1 MSVTRMRRSF
11 LLAPILAALLAAAPQ
26 APAAAGDEAAWR
38 PLGPGVELRRQR
50 YQVAGLRNPIT
61 LKVLRADP
69 AQVEIAVID
78 TYSTV
83 STRGVKYPSYS
94 LRDLA
99 RATDALAL
107 INGGFGQSTYYPVP
121 AGLVVQDGREKSRLN
136 SASRTQSGVFCMP
149 AAERRTAQANSGTN
163 SATSSGTIAS
173 AVARPGKARI
183 VNKGDYR
190 PGLCRQAL
198 QSGPKIVEYD
208 GENGISRPARAFE
221 RSVVCVDGAG
231 RVLFVQTSRVSLFH
245 LADILRAPEAAG
257 GYGCQAALN
266 LSGDIESGLL
276 YTAGEKLQ
284 SAGEVDAP
292 VASAI
297 AVLPKRGG

>member
-1 MSVTRMRRSF
+1 MSGTTMRKACLPA
-11 LLAPILAALLAAAPQ
+11 LLAPLLAALLVLPPLL
-26 APAAAGDEAAWR
+26 PAGASEEAAWR
-38 PLGPGVELRRQR
+38 EIRPGMDVRRER
-50 YQVAGLRNPIT
+50 HQVAGLRKPVT
-61 LKVLRADP
+61 LQVLRADP

-83 STRGVKYPSYS
+83 SARGVKYPSYS

-99 RATDALAL
+99 RVTDALAL

-121 AGLVVQDGREKSRLN
+121 AGLVVQDDRQKSPLN

-149 AAERRTAQANSGTN
+149 AAEQRTA
-163 SATSSGTIAS
+163 SASSRATEAAAG
-173 AVARPGKARI
+173 RPGKARI

-208 GENGISRPARAFE
+208 AENGISRPAKAFE
-221 RSVVCVDGAG
+221 RSVVCVDSAG

-266 LSGDIESGLL
+266 LSGDVESGLL
-276 YTAGEKLQ
+276 YTTDGKLQ
-284 SAGEVDAP
+284 SVGEVDAP

>member
-1 MSVTRMRRSF
+1 MSVTTMRRAC
-11 LLAPILAALLAAAPQ
+11 LPAVLASLLAALLALPPL
-26 APAAAGDEAAWR
+26 APAEASEDAGWR
-38 PLGPGVELRRQR
+38 EIRPGMELRRER
-50 YQVAGLRNPIT
+50 HQVAGVRKPIT
-61 LKVLRADP
+61 LRVLRADP
-69 AQVEIAVID
+69 AEVEIAVID

-83 STRGVKYPSYS
+83 SARGVKYPSYS

-99 RATDALAL
+99 RVTDALAL

-121 AGLVVQDGREKSRLN
+121 AGLVVQDGRQKSPLN
-136 SASRTQSGVFCMP
+136 RQSRTQSGVFCVP
-149 AAERRTAQANSGTN
+149 VAGQRTAA
-163 SATSSGTIAS
+163 ATSSTTAAATG
-173 AVARPGKARI
+173 RPGKARI
-183 VNKGDYR
+183 VNKTDYR

-208 GENGISRPARAFE
+208 GENGITRPAQAFT
-221 RSVVCVDGAG
+221 RSVVCVDDAG
-231 RVLFVQTSRVSLFH
+231 RVLFVQASRVALFH
-245 LADILRAPEAAG
+245 LADILRAPETAG

-276 YTAGEKLQ
+276 YTTGGTLH

-297 AVLPKRGG
+297 AVLPKRGE

>member
-1 MSVTRMRRSF
+1 MSGMTMRRACLPA
-11 LLAPILAALLAAAPQ
+11 LLALPLAALLAATPPAPTG
-26 APAAAGDEAAWR
+26 ASEDAEWR
-38 PLGPGVELRRQR
+38 EIRPGMEVRRER
-50 YQVAGLRNPIT
+50 HQVAGVRKPIT
-61 LKVLRADP
+61 LQVLRADP
-69 AQVEIAVID
+69 AEVEIAVLD

-83 STRGVKYPSYS
+83 SAGDVKYPSYS

-99 RATDALAL
+99 RVTDALAL

-121 AGLVVQDGREKSRLN
+121 AGLVVQNEQQKSPLN
-136 SASRTQSGVFCMP
+136 RASRTQSGVFCMP
-149 AAERRTAQANSGTN
+149 VAQRQTA
-163 SATSSGTIAS
+163 SATSGTTAGASGP
-173 AVARPGKARI
+173 PGKARI

-190 PGLCRQAL
+190 SGLCRQAL

-221 RSVVCVDGAG
+221 RSAVCVDGAG
-231 RVLFVQTSRVSLFH
+231 RVLFVKASRVSLFH
-245 LADILRAPEAAG
+245 LADILRAPEAVG

-276 YTAGEKLQ
+276 YTTDGTLQ

>member
-1 MSVTRMRRSF
+1 MSGTTMRKACLPA
-11 LLAPILAALLAAAPQ
+11 LLAPLLAALLALPPLL
-26 APAAAGDEAAWR
+26 PAGASEEAAWR
-38 PLGPGVELRRQR
+38 EIRPGMDVRRER
-50 YQVAGLRNPIT
+50 HQVAGLRKPVT
-61 LKVLRADP
+61 LQVLRADP
-69 AQVEIAVID
+69 AEVEIAVVD

-83 STRGVKYPSYS
+83 SAQGVKYPSYS

-99 RATDALAL
+99 RVTDALAL

-121 AGLVVQDGREKSRLN
+121 AGLVVQDDRQKSPLN

-149 AAERRTAQANSGTN
+149 AAERRTA
-163 SATSSGTIAS
+163 SATTGTTAGASGP
-173 AVARPGKARI
+173 PGKARI

-208 GENGISRPARAFE
+208 GENGISRPAKAFE
-221 RSVVCVDGAG
+221 RSVVCVDSAG
-231 RVLFVQTSRVSLFH
+231 RVLFVQSSRVSLFH

-266 LSGDIESGLL
+266 LSGDVESGLL
-276 YTAGEKLQ
+276 YTTGGKLQ
-284 SAGEVDAP
+284 SVGEVDAP

-297 AVLPKRGG
+297 AVRPKRDG

>member
-99 RATDALAL
+99 RATNALAL

-136 SASRTQSGVFCMP
+136 RASRTQSGVFCMP
-149 AAERRTAQANSGTN
+149 AAERRTASAASGTTET
-163 SATSSGTIAS
+163 AAGP
-173 AVARPGKARI
+173 PGKARI

-221 RSVVCVDGAG
+221 RSVVCVDGVG

-245 LADILRAPEAAG
+245 LADILRAPEEAG

-276 YTAGEKLQ
+276 YTAGDKLQ

>member
-1 MSVTRMRRSF
+1 MSGTAMRKACLPA
-11 LLAPILAALLAAAPQ
+11 LLAPLLAALLVLPPLL
-26 APAAAGDEAAWR
+26 PAGASEEAAWR
-38 PLGPGVELRRQR
+38 EVQPGMDVRRER
-50 YQVAGLRNPIT
+50 HQVTGLRKPVT
-61 LKVLRADP
+61 LQVLRADP

-83 STRGVKYPSYS
+83 SARGVKYPSYS

-99 RATDALAL
+99 RVTDALAL

-121 AGLVVQDGREKSRLN
+121 AGLVVQDDRQKSPLN

-149 AAERRTAQANSGTN
+149 AAERRTA
-163 SATSSGTIAS
+163 SATTGTTAGASGP
-173 AVARPGKARI
+173 PGKARI

-208 GENGISRPARAFE
+208 GENGISRPAKAFE
-221 RSVVCVDGAG
+221 RSVVCVDSAG
-231 RVLFVQTSRVSLFH
+231 RVLFVQSSRVSLFH

-266 LSGDIESGLL
+266 LSGDVESGLL
-276 YTAGEKLQ
+276 YTTGGKLQ
-284 SAGEVDAP
+284 SVGEVDAP

-297 AVLPKRGG
+297 AVRPKRDG

>member
-1 MSVTRMRRSF
+1 MRRSF
-11 LLAPILAALLAAAPQ
+11 LLAPLFAALLTALPQ
-26 APAAAGDEAAWR
+26 VPAVASDEAAWQ
-38 PLGPGVELRRQR
+38 PLEPGLELRRQR
-50 YQVAGLRNPIT
+50 FQVAGLRNPIT
-61 LKVLRADP
+61 LQVLRADP
-69 AQVEIAVID
+69 AEVEIAVID

-99 RATDALAL
+99 RATNALAL

-121 AGLVVQDGREKSRLN
+121 AGLVVQDGRQKSRLN

-149 AAERRTAQANSGTN
+149 ETERRTASAASGSTET
-163 SATSSGTIAS
+163 AAGP
-173 AVARPGKARI
+173 PGKARI

-245 LADILRAPEAAG
+245 LADILRAPEEAG

-266 LSGDIESGLL
+266 LSGDVESGLL
-276 YTAGEKLQ
+276 YTTGGTLQ

>member
-1 MSVTRMRRSF
+1 MSGTTMRKACVPA
-11 LLAPILAALLAAAPQ
+11 LLAPLLAALLALPPLSPSGASE
-26 APAAAGDEAAWR
+26 EAAWR
-38 PLGPGVELRRQR
+38 EIRPGMDVRRER
-50 YQVAGLRNPIT
+50 HQVAGLRKPVT
-61 LKVLRADP
+61 LQVLRADP
-69 AQVEIAVID
+69 AQVEIAVVD

-83 STRGVKYPSYS
+83 SARGVKYPSYS

-99 RATDALAL
+99 RVTDALAL

-121 AGLVVQDGREKSRLN
+121 AGLVVQDDRQKSPLN
-136 SASRTQSGVFCMP
+136 SASRTQSGVFCLP
-149 AAERRTAQANSGTN
+149 AVEQRTA
-163 SATSSGTIAS
+163 SASSGTTAGAS
-173 AVARPGKARI
+173 GPPGKARI

-208 GENGISRPARAFE
+208 GENGISRPAKAFE
-221 RSVVCVDGAG
+221 RSVVCVDSAG
-231 RVLFVQTSRVSLFH
+231 RVLFVQSSRVSLFH

-266 LSGDIESGLL
+266 LSGDVESGLL
-276 YTAGEKLQ
+276 YTTDGKLQ
-284 SAGEVDAP
+284 SVGEVDAP

>member
-1 MSVTRMRRSF
+1 MSGTTMRKACLPT
-11 LLAPILAALLAAAPQ
+11 LLASLLVALLTVLPFSMAGAAE
-26 APAAAGDEAAWR
+26 DREWR
-38 PLGPGVELRRQR
+38 EIRPGIELRRER
-50 YQVAGLRNPIT
+50 HQVAGVRKPIT
-61 LKVLRADP
+61 LQVLRADP
-69 AQVEIAVID
+69 AQVEIAVVD

-83 STRGVKYPSYS
+83 SARGVKYPSYS

-99 RATDALAL
+99 RVTDALAL

-121 AGLVVQDGREKSRLN
+121 AGLVVQDGRQKSPLN
-136 SASRTQSGVFCMP
+136 KASRTQSGVFCMP
-149 AAERRTAQANSGTN
+149 AAARRTA
-163 SATSSGTIAS
+163 SATTRTTAGASGP
-173 AVARPGKARI
+173 PGKARI

-190 PGLCRQAL
+190 PGLCREAL

-221 RSVVCVDGAG
+221 RSAVCVDGAG
-231 RVLFVQTSRVSLFH
+231 RVLFVQASRVSLFH

-276 YTAGEKLQ
+276 YTTDGKLQ
-284 SAGEVDAP
+284 SVGEVDAP

>member
-1 MSVTRMRRSF
+1 MRRSF
-11 LLAPILAALLAAAPQ
+11 LLAPLFAALLTALLQ
-26 APAAAGDEAAWR
+26 VPAVASDEAAWQ
-38 PLGPGVELRRQR
+38 PLEPGLELRRQR
-50 YQVAGLRNPIT
+50 FQVAGLRNPIT
-61 LKVLRADP
+61 LQVLRADP

-83 STRGVKYPSYS
+83 SSRGVKYPSYS

-99 RATDALAL
+99 RATNALAL

-121 AGLVVQDGREKSRLN
+121 AGLVVQDGRQKSRLN

-149 AAERRTAQANSGTN
+149 ETERRTASAASGSTET
-163 SATSSGTIAS
+163 AAGP
-173 AVARPGKARI
+173 PGKARI

-231 RVLFVQTSRVSLFH
+231 RVLFIQTSRVSLFH
-245 LADILRAPEAAG
+245 LADILRAPEDAG

-266 LSGDIESGLL
+266 LSGDVESGLL
-276 YTAGEKLQ
+276 YTTGGKLQ
-284 SAGEVDAP
+284 SVGEVDAP

>member
-1 MSVTRMRRSF
+1 MMRRASLPA
-11 LLAPILAALLAAAPQ
+11 LLALLLAALLVLPPLSPAGAAEDA
-26 APAAAGDEAAWR
+26 EWR
-38 PLGPGVELRRQR
+38 EIRPGMEIRRER
-50 YQVAGLRNPIT
+50 HQVAGVRKPIT
-61 LKVLRADP
+61 LRVLRADP
-69 AQVEIAVID
+69 AEVEIAVVD

-83 STRGVKYPSYS
+83 SARGVKYPSYS

-99 RATDALAL
+99 RVTDALAL

-121 AGLVVQDGREKSRLN
+121 AGLVVQNDQQKSPLN
-136 SASRTQSGVFCMP
+136 KASRTQSGVFCMP
-149 AAERRTAQANSGTN
+149 AAERRTA
-163 SATSSGTIAS
+163 SATIGTTAGASGP
-173 AVARPGKARI
+173 PGKARI
-183 VNKGDYR
+183 VNKDDYR

-208 GENGISRPARAFE
+208 GENGISQPARAFE
-221 RSVVCVDGAG
+221 RSVVCVDGVG
-231 RVLFVQTSRVSLFH
+231 RVLFVQASRVSLFH

-276 YTAGEKLQ
+276 YTTDGKLQ
-284 SAGEVDAP
+284 SVGEVDAP

>member
-1 MSVTRMRRSF
+1 MSGTRMHRACLPT
-11 LLAPILAALLAAAPQ
+11 LLASLLAALLALPPAGAA
-26 APAAAGDEAAWR
+26 EAAEWR
-38 PLGPGVELRRQR
+38 EIRPGMEVRRER
-50 YQVAGLRNPIT
+50 HQVAGLRKPVT
-61 LKVLRADP
+61 LQVLRADP
-69 AQVEIAVID
+69 AQVEIAVFD
-78 TYSTV
+78 TYSAV

-99 RATDALAL
+99 RVTDALAL

-121 AGLVVQDGREKSRLN
+121 AGLVVQDGRQKSPLN
-136 SASRTQSGVFCMP
+136 KASRTQSGVFCMP
-149 AAERRTAQANSGTN
+149 AAERRTAS
-163 SATSSGTIAS
+163 AS
-173 AVARPGKARI
+173 AGTTTGTTGQAAARPGKARI
-183 VNKGDYR
+183 VNKSDYR

-221 RSVVCVDGAG
+221 RSAVCVDGAG
-231 RVLFVQTSRVSLFH
+231 RVLFVKSSRVSLFH
-245 LADILRAPEAAG
+245 LADILRAPEVAG

-266 LSGDIESGLL
+266 LSGDVESGLL
-276 YTAGEKLQ
+276 YTTDGKLQ
-284 SAGEVDAP
+284 SVGEVDAP

>member
-1 MSVTRMRRSF
+1 MSVTTMRRAV
-11 LLAPILAALLAAAPQ
+11 LPAVLAPLLAALLAMPPLL
-26 APAAAGDEAAWR
+26 PAGAGEETDWR
-38 PLGPGVELRRQR
+38 EMRPGMELRRERHQI
-50 YQVAGLRNPIT
+50 AGVRTPIM
-61 LKVLRADP
+61 LQVLRADP
-69 AQVEIAVID
+69 AEVEIAVLD

-99 RATDALAL
+99 RVTGALAL

-121 AGLVVQDGREKSRLN
+121 AGLVVQDGRQKSPLN
-136 SASRTQSGVFCMP
+136 SKSRTQSGVFCIP
-149 AAERRTAQANSGTN
+149 AAEQRTAE
-163 SATSSGTIAS
+163 ATGGAS
-173 AVARPGKARI
+173 TDTTAATAAPPSKARI

-190 PGLCRQAL
+190 PGICGQAL

-208 GENGISRPARAFE
+208 GENGINRPARAFA
-221 RSVVCVDGAG
+221 RSVVCVDASG
-231 RVLFVQTSRVSLFH
+231 RVLFVQTSQVSLFH

-266 LSGDIESGLL
+266 LSGDIEAGLL
-276 YTAGEKLQ
+276 YTTEGKLL

>member
-1 MSVTRMRRSF
+1 MSVTTMRRAC
-11 LLAPILAALLAAAPQ
+11 LPAMLAPLLAALLAVPPL
-26 APAAAGDEAAWR
+26 APAGASEDGGWQEIR
-38 PLGPGVELRRQR
+38 PGMELRRERHQL
-50 YQVAGLRNPIT
+50 AGVRKPIV
-61 LKVLRADP
+61 LQVLRADP
-69 AQVEIAVID
+69 AEVEIAVID

-83 STRGVKYPSYS
+83 SARGIKYPSYS

-99 RATDALAL
+99 RVTGALAL

-121 AGLVVQDGREKSRLN
+121 AGLVVQDGRQKSPLN
-136 SASRTQSGVFCMP
+136 RRSRTQSGVFCVP
-149 AAERRTAQANSGTN
+149 VAEQRTAEATGGATGGTT
-163 SATSSGTIAS
+163 ATAAAPPS
-173 AVARPGKARI
+173 KARI

-190 PGLCRQAL
+190 PGICRQAL

-208 GENGISRPARAFE
+208 GENGITRPAQAFT
-221 RSVVCVDGAG
+221 RSVVCVDDAG
-231 RVLFVQTSRVSLFH
+231 RVLFVQASRVALFH

-276 YTAGEKLQ
+276 YTTDGTLH

-297 AVLPKRGG
+297 AVLPKRGE

>member
-1 MSVTRMRRSF
+1 MRRACLPMALAS
-11 LLAPILAALLAAAPQ
+11 LLVALLTVLPFSMAGAAE
-26 APAAAGDEAAWR
+26 DREWR
-38 PLGPGVELRRQR
+38 EIGPGMELRRER
-50 YQVAGLRNPIT
+50 HQVAGVRKPIT
-61 LKVLRADP
+61 LQVLRADP
-69 AQVEIAVID
+69 AEVEIAVFD

-83 STRGVKYPSYS
+83 SARGVKYPSYS

-99 RATDALAL
+99 RVTDALAL

-121 AGLVVQDGREKSRLN
+121 AGLVVQNDQQKSPLN
-136 SASRTQSGVFCMP
+136 KASRTQSGVFCMP
-149 AAERRTAQANSGTN
+149 AAARRTA
-163 SATSSGTIAS
+163 SATIGTTAGASGP
-173 AVARPGKARI
+173 PGKARI

-221 RSVVCVDGAG
+221 RSAVCVDGAG
-231 RVLFVQTSRVSLFH
+231 RVLFVQASRVSLFH

-276 YTAGEKLQ
+276 YTTDGKLQ
-284 SAGEVDAP
+284 SVGEVDAP

>member
-1 MSVTRMRRSF
+1 MSVTTMRKACLPMALAS
-11 LLAPILAALLAAAPQ
+11 LLVALLTVLPFSMAGAAE
-26 APAAAGDEAAWR
+26 DREWR
-38 PLGPGVELRRQR
+38 EIRPGMELRRER
-50 YQVAGLRNPIT
+50 HQVAGVRKPIT
-61 LKVLRADP
+61 LQVLRADP
-69 AQVEIAVID
+69 AEVEIAVVD

-83 STRGVKYPSYS
+83 SARGVKYPSYS

-99 RATDALAL
+99 RVTDALAL

-121 AGLVVQDGREKSRLN
+121 AGLVVQDGRQKSPLN
-136 SASRTQSGVFCMP
+136 KASRTQSGVFCMP
-149 AAERRTAQANSGTN
+149 AAERRTA
-163 SATSSGTIAS
+163 SATTRTTAGASGP
-173 AVARPGKARI
+173 PGKARI

-221 RSVVCVDGAG
+221 RSAVCVDGAG
-231 RVLFVQTSRVSLFH
+231 RVLFVQASRVSLFH

-276 YTAGEKLQ
+276 YTTDGKLQ
-284 SAGEVDAP
+284 SVGEVDAP

>member
-1 MSVTRMRRSF
+1 MSGTAMRKACLPA
-11 LLAPILAALLAAAPQ
+11 LLAPLLAALLVL
-26 APAAAGDEAAWR
+26 PALSPTGASEEAAWR
-38 PLGPGVELRRQR
+38 EIRPGMDVRRER
-50 YQVAGLRNPIT
+50 HQVAGLRKPVT
-61 LKVLRADP
+61 LQVLRADP
-69 AQVEIAVID
+69 AQVEIAVVD

-83 STRGVKYPSYS
+83 SARGVKYPSYS

-99 RATDALAL
+99 RVTDALAL

-121 AGLVVQDGREKSRLN
+121 AGLVVQDDRQKSPLN

-149 AAERRTAQANSGTN
+149 AAERRTA
-163 SATSSGTIAS
+163 SATTGTTAGASGP
-173 AVARPGKARI
+173 PGKARI

-208 GENGISRPARAFE
+208 GENGISRPAKAFE
-221 RSVVCVDGAG
+221 RSVVCVDSAG
-231 RVLFVQTSRVSLFH
+231 RVLFVQSSRVSLFH

-257 GYGCQAALN
+257 GYDCQAALN
-266 LSGDIESGLL
+266 LSGDVESGLL
-276 YTAGEKLQ
+276 YTTDGKLQ
-284 SAGEVDAP
+284 SVGEVDAP

-297 AVLPKRGG
+297 AVRPKRDG